1 MRGMNLNEPTGAS
14 AIKSTPF
21 RFYISGLVL
30 GTLAI
35 QIQTVAIAWQ
45 VFQLTKADHKVAA
58 LALGGIGLAEV
69 IPFVGTVLFAGHF
82 ADNHNRHR
90 IACSALGSM
99 LLISLVLFFIP
110 NFETPTVK
118 LLLLYSVVVLGGF
131 ARSFLTTS
139 RQAML
144 AEILPREQMSNAI
157 RWRNT
162 LFELASVLGPGIG
175 GVMLWQG
182 GASLAYTVMS
192 VLLLSA
198 LISTS
203 CVRTSQKLQS
213 KVREPIIQ
221 SLRVG
226 INFMLGQRIMLG
238 AFTLDLFAVLLG
250 GAVALL
256 PLFAE
261 MLQVGELGFGVLRA
275 ATSSGAVITS
285 ICLIFLS
292 SFKNAGRAL
301 YLSFAIFGFCIIGF
315 GFAIPIAEF
324 LGFGLIGA
332 FILSCLFLFIS
343 GAADAVN
350 VIIRQTILQTS
361 VPPEMMGRVSAVTAV
376 FIGCSNELG
385 MAESGLMA
393 RIFGTVNSVIIGGL
407 AVFGVM
413 GITAWQFPEISKLKK
428 IG

>member
-1 MRGMNLNEPTGAS
+1 MDLHEPANTS

-35 QIQTVAIAWQ
+35 QIQGVAIAWQ
-45 VFQLTKADHKVAA
+45 VFQLTKEDHKLAA

-69 IPFVGTVLFAGHF
+69 IPFVSMVLFAGHF

-90 IACSALGSM
+90 IACTAIAAMFLLG
-99 LLISLVLFFIP
+99 LVLFFTP
-110 NFETPTVK
+110 NFESSSIQ
-118 LLLLYSVVVLGGF
+118 LLLLYSIVFLGGL

-144 AEILPREQMSNAI
+144 AEILPRTHLSSAI

-162 LFELASVLGPGIG
+162 LFELGSVLGPLIG
-175 GVMLWQG
+175 GIMLWRG
-182 GASLAYTVMS
+182 GLSVAYAVMS
-192 VLLLSA
+192 VLFFSA
-198 LISTS
+198 LVSTL
-203 CVRTSQKLQS
+203 CVQTTEKLQS
-213 KVREPIIQ
+213 KTREPILK
-221 SLRVG
+221 SLSTG
-226 INFMLGQRIMLG
+226 INFMIGQRVMLG
-238 AFTLDLFAVLLG
+238 AFTLDLFAILLG

-261 MLQVGELGFGVLRA
+261 MLGVGEWGFGFLRA
-275 ATSSGAVITS
+275 ATSTGAVGMSVT
-285 ICLIFLS
+285 LLFLPA
-292 SFKNAGRAL
+292 FKNAGRTL
-301 YLSFAIFGFCIIGF
+301 YTSFAIFGVCIIGF
-315 GFAIPIAEF
+315 GFAIPIAQF
-324 LGFGLIGA
+324 LGFGLFGA
-332 FILSCLFLFIS
+332 FIMSCIFLFIS

-361 VPPEMMGRVSAVTAV
+361 VPPEMMGRVSAVTSI

-385 MAESGLMA
+385 VAESGLMA
-393 RIFGTVNSVIIGGL
+393 RIFGTVNSVIIGGF

-413 GITAWQFPEISKLKK
+413 GITAWQFPELSKLKK
-428 IG
+428 LD

>member
-1 MRGMNLNEPTGAS
+1 MDLNEPTSTS

-45 VFQLTKADHKVAA
+45 VFELTKADHKQAA

-69 IPFVGTVLFAGHF
+69 IPFVSTVLFAGHF

-90 IACSALGSM
+90 ITCTAISAMFLLG
-99 LLISLVLFFIP
+99 LVLFFTP
-110 NFETPTVK
+110 NFESSSIQ
-118 LLLLYSVVVLGGF
+118 LLLLYSIIFLGGL

-144 AEILPREQMSNAI
+144 AEILPRTHLSSAI

-162 LFELASVLGPGIG
+162 LFELGSVLGPLIG
-175 GVMLWQG
+175 GIMLWRG
-182 GASLAYTVMS
+182 GLSIAYAVMS
-192 VLLLSA
+192 VLFFSA
-198 LISTS
+198 LVSTL
-203 CVRTSQKLQS
+203 CVRTTQKLQS
-213 KVREPIIQ
+213 KTREPILK
-221 SLRVG
+221 SLRTG
-226 INFMLGQRIMLG
+226 INFMIGQRVMLG
-238 AFTLDLFAVLLG
+238 AFTLDLFAILLG

-261 MLQVGELGFGVLRA
+261 MLGVGEWGFGFLRA
-275 ATSSGAVITS
+275 ATSTGAVGMSVT
-285 ICLIFLS
+285 LLFLPA
-292 SFKNAGRAL
+292 FKNAGRTL
-301 YLSFAIFGFCIIGF
+301 YTSFAIFGICIIGF
-315 GFAIPIAEF
+315 GFAIPIAQF
-324 LGFGLIGA
+324 LGFGLFGA
-332 FILSCLFLFIS
+332 FIMSCIFLFIS

-361 VPPEMMGRVSAVTAV
+361 VPPEMMGRVSAVTSI

-385 MAESGLMA
+385 VAESGLMA
-393 RIFGTVNSVIIGGL
+393 RIFGTVNSVIIGGF

-413 GITAWQFPEISKLKK
+413 GITAWQFPELSKLKK
-428 IG
+428 LD

>member
-1 MRGMNLNEPTGAS
+1 
-14 AIKSTPF
+14 
-21 RFYISGLVL
+21 
-30 GTLAI
+30 
-35 QIQTVAIAWQ
+35 
-45 VFQLTKADHKVAA
+45 
-58 LALGGIGLAEV
+58 
-69 IPFVGTVLFAGHF
+69 
-82 ADNHNRHR
+82 
-90 IACSALGSM
+90 
-99 LLISLVLFFIP
+99 
-110 NFETPTVK
+110 
-118 LLLLYSVVVLGGF
+118 
-131 ARSFLTTS
+131 
-139 RQAML
+139 
-144 AEILPREQMSNAI
+144 MSNAI

-175 GVMLWQG
+175 GVMLWYG
-182 GASLAYTVMS
+182 GTNLAYTVMC
-192 VLLLSA
+192 VLLLLA

-213 KVREPIIQ
+213 KVREPIFQ
-221 SLRVG
+221 SLRAG
-226 INFMLGQRIMLG
+226 INFMLGQRVMLG
-238 AFTLDLFAVLLG
+238 AFTLDLFAILLG

-285 ICLIFLS
+285 VCLIFLP

-361 VPPEMMGRVSAVTAV
+361 VPPEMMGRVSAVTAM